1 MEKFKE
7 NYNTSNVTEQ
17 IIVAN
22 QKTGEARVALATKGK
37 TMVEDIHRAIEK
49 AQEWAG
55 IKEEK

>member
-7 NYNTSNVTEQ
+7 NHNISNVTEQ

-22 QKTGEARVALATKGK
+22 QKTGEARVVLVTKK
-37 TMVEDIHRAIEK
+37 ETMVEDIHRAIEK

-55 IKEEK
+55 N